1 MWECPDFFRL
11 NGEDVLLMSPQGVK
25 KMVIKYRNLNQT
37 GYLLGQLDDNNGVFH
52 RGEFFEID
60 NGHDFYA
67 TQTLLT
73 PDGRRVMIAWMNAWD
88 SPMYEK
94 EDGWAGALTL
104 PRELVIRDGRLCQ
117 LPIKELK
124 TLREKILFDGKLEK
138 DVPYTLEDSSEIIID
153 AQHINSGQFLS
164 LFDGS
169 NSFKNIR

>member
-1 MWECPDFFRL
+1 
-11 NGEDVLLMSPQGVK
+11 
-25 KMVIKYRNLNQT
+25 
-37 GYLLGQLDDNNGVFH
+37 
-52 RGEFFEID
+52 GEFFEID

-138 DVPYTLEDSSEIIID
+138 DV
-153 AQHINSGQFLS
+153 
-164 LFDGS
+164 
-169 NSFKNIR
+169 

>member
-1 MWECPDFFRL
+1 MVLGSQEENGLGRALLYRSKNLIDWEFISVLSQAIDCDREGFMWECPDFFRL
-11 NGEDVLLMSPQGVK
+11 NGEDVLLMSPQGVQEDGD
-25 KMVIKYRNLNQT
+25 KYRNLNQT

-104 PRELVIRDGRLCQ
+104 PRENWLFVMVDFVSCQ
-117 LPIKELK
+117 LKELK
-124 TLREKILFDGKLEK
+124 NFARK
-138 DVPYTLEDSSEIIID
+138 DII
-153 AQHINSGQFLS
+153 
-164 LFDGS
+164 
-169 NSFKNIR
+169 